1 MNSLPNT
8 SAGGEKRHSRRG
20 SSGRPTEVDNRR
32 WAVLGGGLPWITPAL
47 IMIFGVVLFPAG
59 LMFYNSTRVIR
70 RSGLDK
76 GTAGFGNFAQIFA
89 FPDFGPIVVR
99 TFVWVILVVVLTV
112 LISLALAQLL
122 YKEFPGRR
130 LVRLAVIVPWAASV
144 VMTTLVVYFGLE
156 PYFGIF
162 NKLFIDLGIIHDP
175 AGFGWTKQP

>member
-8 SAGGEKRHSRRG
+8 SAGVDKRHSRRG
-20 SSGRPTEVDNRR
+20 SSARSTEANNRR
-32 WAVLGGGLPWITPAL
+32 WADLVAALPWITPAL
-47 IMIFGVVLFPAG
+47 IMSFGVVLFPPG
-59 LMFYNSTRVIR
+59 LMFYNSTRVISR
-70 RSGLDK
+70 TGLDK

-130 LVRLAVIVPWAASV
+130 
-144 VMTTLVVYFGLE
+144 
-156 PYFGIF
+156 
-162 NKLFIDLGIIHDP
+162 
-175 AGFGWTKQP
+175 